1 MPMIVNNNKETVHH
15 ISLRLIKTPFIPVI
29 SKQYSNCI
37 FYQEIYFV
45 PP

>member
-1 MPMIVNNNKETVHH
+1 MPMIVNNKETVRHKSSRF
-15 ISLRLIKTPFIPVI
+15 IQTPFIPVI

-45 PP
+45 PA